1 MIARLTGQVMD
12 EQSDRLVLECGGVG
26 YEVIV
31 PPYPMKALRAL
42 HLSPDDPKD
51 RLMSGG
57 RVISL
62 CIYHHATER
71 NPLPVLFGF
80 NDLNERHF
88 FALLTTV
95 SGFGPVA
102 AAKSLTIAVPE
113 YAQRIMTR
121 DVRALSDLPGIGA
134 SKAEQIIAKLRSKMA
149 LFAMIPQEDL
159 PERPIAPTEEF
170 VLQAQIALEDLGYKA
185 AEAERLIDAAR
196 KEQPNLST
204 LEELLA
210 AVWAQSRD
218 KR

>member
-12 EQSDRLVLECGGVG
+12 EQGDRLVLDAGGVG

-51 RLMSGG
+51 RLVGSG
-57 RVISL
+57 RIITL

-95 SGFGPVA
+95 AGFGPVA
-102 AAKSLTIAVPE
+102 AAKSLTIAVPD

-121 DVRALSDLPGIGA
+121 DVRALCDLPGIGTA
-134 SKAEQIIAKLRSKMA
+134 KAEQIIAKLRSKMA
-149 LFAMIPQEDL
+149 LFAMIPKEDL
-159 PERPIAPTEEF
+159 PERPTAPTEEF
-170 VLQAQIALEDLGYKA
+170 ALQAQIALEDLGYKA
-185 AEAERLIDAAR
+185 AEAERLIAAAR
-196 KEQPNLST
+196 KDHPDLAT
-204 LEELLA
+204 LEDLHA
-210 AVWAQSRD
+210 AGWAQTRD